1 VRKGKDK
8 QSARN
13 RTRFWY

>member
-8 QSARN
+8 QCARN
-13 RTRFWY
+13 RTRF